1 MKTNLITLAA
11 MVIAT
16 ILGQSLSAQVPTDS
30 LTNGLVAYYPLD
42 GNANDASG
50 HSING
55 VLHNVSPTSDRHGNS
70 TGAVKFLGT
79 NFSYIDFG
87 APAALQFRG
96 DFTVTA
102 WVNFSGGAAG
112 NPRVLSY
119 GADCGYELLTVES
132 EFSRHFGVN
141 LGCVKFSADA
151 TYAESEWH
159 FVAVRHS
166 QKLVG
171 LTTVHTANMFVN
183 GNFTAT
189 NTVNPPSFS
198 GNLNL
203 GRKSLLDPFE
213 TRTYWGGAIDDVRF
227 YNRALSASELNAL
240 YLLAPVI
247 TDQQRLLRIVPTP
260 PGLVGWWPGDGNAN
274 DLAGGN
280 TGILVN
286 ASTVPGYVGQAFAF
300 SGQNSYVQV
309 ARSPVIDA
317 ITNALTLEA
326 WVWHEAT
333 GATIQRYVTLTP
345 DKALI
350 FYTDNGPIKFE
361 LHFPDGLN
369 VPLVSNMPVAPR
381 TWYHVVGT
389 YDGKEQRLYVNG
401 KRVGFAVINRPI
413 GYLPGTEVYISHAG
427 QPMNGLIDEPA
438 IYNRALTE
446 EEIQSHFAAGSAGMA
461 KVPVLSPI
469 GVFFPGNARFSIR
482 WQAGKAVTIQSSSN
496 LLDWVTLTT
505 DPNLTGTVDVTDSA
519 AGAFR
524 NRFYRAVS
532 K

>member
-55 VLHNVSPTSDRHGNS
+55 VLHNVSPTSDRFGQPGRAMS
-70 TGAVKFLGT
+70 FQGT
-79 NFSYIDFG
+79 NDSYVDLG
-87 APAALQFRG
+87 NPTSLQFTG

-102 WVNFSGGAAG
+102 WANFSGGTL
-112 NPRVLSY
+112 NPRILSY
-119 GADCGYELLTVES
+119 ADGAGYELLTGGLSSNRQIVVSFAGNSFSTVE
-132 EFSRHFGVN
+132 
-141 LGCVKFSADA
+141 
-151 TYAESEWH
+151 
-159 FVAVRHS
+159 
-166 QKLVG
+166 
-171 LTTVHTANMFVN
+171 TVPSGTWNFIAARRSGNTLNVFAN
-183 GNFTAT
+183 GKIIYT
-189 NTVNPPSFS
+189 NTVNAPPTFP

-203 GRKSLLDPFE
+203 GRKSLNGFDN
-213 TRTYWGGAIDDVRF
+213 YWGGAIDEVRF
-227 YNRALSASELNAL
+227 FNRALSGSELNAL

-247 TDQQRLLRIVPTP
+247 TDQQRLLKIVPTP